1 MQLELIE
8 KVEQEAGKSPCSLK
22 DDSNFCR
29 WPCSLQTQGIIIK
42 KQEVFRTRSR
52 KTRLGMSLGQF
63 RNDIFCLGRAPV
75 LRYYKMLLLS
85 LMCVTGVTQLFI
97 YK

>member
-1 MQLELIE
+1 
-8 KVEQEAGKSPCSLK
+8 
-22 DDSNFCR
+22 
-29 WPCSLQTQGIIIK
+29 
-42 KQEVFRTRSR
+42 
-52 KTRLGMSLGQF
+52 MSLGQF

-97 YK
+97 YTAVMKHRVINLLEVEEQNTGTQVVCLNQEELLCPLVSKCQSHNFHQ